1 MMFQDYFGDRVETCE
16 ILGKT
21 SEPVVFKRAGKGAT
35 RTDENNRFA
44 VLLQDGTKV
53 TTGDILTR
61 TDGSVHFVVSRRNNP
76 MASIGQTLRSNTK
89 VALYKVSGS
98 AVTGYSKVLISDS
111 VSAHQKTVNAAMKLF
126 DSGLLDKTV
135 YTFVIP
141 VYDLKLGDRINGFQ
155 VDSIDTTSYEGFLY
169 VQVSTD
175 KRVIKSV

>member
-61 TDGSVHFVVSRRNNP
+61 TDGSVHFVVARRNNP

-111 VSAHQKTVNAAMKLF
+111 VSAHQRTVNAAMKLF
-126 DSGLLDKTV
+126 DSGLLEKTV
-135 YTFVIP
+135 YTFEFP
-141 VYDLKLGDRINGFQ
+141 C
-155 VDSIDTTSYEGFLY
+155 TT
-169 VQVSTD
+169 
-175 KRVIKSV
+175 